1 MADVYDFYAKPP
13 KTKQDLR
20 DYLTS
25 WLQNVDDVSPL
36 VIQGEAFI
44 LEKGFV
50 RAFNSHCVYRSLLTN
65 EYVWWV
71 SADSDTHYIFR
82 SLKDEDDRWWV
93 SEGFD
98 VKLFPKKRFS
108 TYESML
114 ETVINDYYIAWKLS
128 D

>member
-1 MADVYDFYAKPP
+1 MTDIYDFYKNPP

-25 WLQNVDDVSPL
+25 WLQNVYDTSPL
-36 VIQGEAFI
+36 IIQGETFI
-44 LEKGFV
+44 QEKGFR
-50 RAFNSHCVYRSLLTN
+50 RAFHQHCVFRSLLTN

-71 SADSDTHYIFR
+71 S
-82 SLKDEDDRWWV
+82 E
-93 SEGFD
+93 EFD
-98 VKLFPKKRFS
+98 LELFPKKRFS

-114 ETVINDYYIAWKLS
+114 ENVINDYYTDLKLK